1 MQYTI
6 PIRHSVGPYLYIGGD
21 KISRILE
28 NCTWTTSSYIPTPWL
43 TRGNS
48 HTQSAINRGE
58 PLREKQYERE
68 ILMAAN
74 TSTVSIDW
82 FDHPENIVK
91 EYLGLIVIFNH
102 GLNGRLSNGV
112 IRAVGEVAASRK
124 LGVCV
129 VNLQGTSGLPMS
141 SANIGMGLSF
151 IVEYKAVTERLTQHV
166 GASFP
171 KTAVG
176 MSIGGVPLIEYLG
189 LEKGFFSS
197 LILISCPLNLERF
210 GLLHNLVTDYMME
223 EGRCILKAN
232 ADFVTKS
239 EPEAVTKALEAM
251 TTLNEF
257 LNLTV
262 AKPWGHANILTGYA
276 AVDPYS
282 HLDSMTRPTLL
293 VYALD
298 DDAIDLTG
306 TIDLLRLCRNR
317 NIAVA
322 VTEAGGHCGFRTLG
336 KDWLATLVTEFADSA
351 SNAL

>member
-1 MQYTI
+1 MFYTTAI
-6 PIRHSVGPYLYIGGD
+6 SHSVGPYLYIGGE

-28 NCTWTTSSYIPTPWL
+28 NCTWTTSSYIPIPWL
-43 TRGNS
+43 TRGDA
-48 HTQSAINRGE
+48 HTKSAIYRGE
-58 PLREKQYERE
+58 PLHEQQYERE

-91 EYLGLIVIFNH
+91 KYLGLIVIFNH

-112 IRAVGEVAASRK
+112 IRAVGEVAAIRK

-141 SANIGMGLSF
+141 SANIGIGLSF
-151 IVEYKAVTERLTQHV
+151 VVEYKAVTERLTQHV

-189 LEKGFFSS
+189 LEKGFFSG

-210 GLLHNLVTDYMME
+210 GLLDNVVTDYMME
-223 EGRCILKAN
+223 EGRGILKAN
-232 ADFVTKS
+232 ADYVTKS
-239 EPEAVTKALEAM
+239 EPEAVAKALEAI
-251 TTLNEF
+251 TLNEF

-262 AKPWGHANILTGYA
+262 AKRWGHANILAGYA

-293 VYALD
+293 VYSLD
-298 DDAIDLTG
+298 DEAIDLTS

-322 VTEAGGHCGFRTLG
+322 VTEAGGHCGFRTLR